1 MITREKKS
9 RIVDDLARGHRT
21 PKEIADRH
29 GVSVDVVVGLRDE
42 LGPELPKL
50 IEAAERL
57 RRPEP
62 ITRPEPEPVKPARPN
77 LGPAERAACRAWAL
91 SQNRPGARGPLPFD
105 VVDAWLAA
113 GRPEASTYDP
123 NELAPEPDGDEDEAE
138 PEPVTLADVGDRV
151 GADGLTV
158 PERAALRAWA
168 SASGR
173 PVGLMGRITGDL
185 VAEWTE
191 LGKPTVS
198 DDGVVDV
205 AIVEDE
211 PAADVVEDEPTPL
224 HLAELIKIVLLDVQ
238 DLIPYAVVHM
248 RGEVRD
254 LVHAGEQFVEAV
266 RCDQIDRQRVDQLAE
281 VLFDMALRGDLAAD
295 RDRLA
300 DTARQILAVVDAA

>member
-1 MITREKKS
+1 MISREKKAK
-9 RIVDDLARGHRT
+9 IVEDLARNTRSLSA
-21 PKEIADRH
+21 IATRH
-29 GVSVDVVVGLRDE
+29 GVPVMVVHDLRDE
-42 LGPELPKL
+42 YGPEIPQL
-50 IEAAERL
+50 IEAAAEL
-57 RRPEP
+57 RRP
-62 ITRPEPEPVKPARPN
+62 VK
-77 LGPAERAACRAWAL
+77 LTKEE
-91 SQNRPGARGPLPFD
+91 Q
-105 VVDAWLAA
+105 VEV
-113 GRPEASTYDP
+113 
-123 NELAPEPDGDEDEAE
+123 E

-198 DDGVVDV
+198 DDGVVDF

-211 PAADVVEDEPTPL
+211 PAADVVEDGPTPL
-224 HLAELIKIVLLDVQ
+224 HLAEL
-238 DLIPYAVVHM
+238 M
-248 RGEVRD
+248 
-254 LVHAGEQFVEAV
+254 VHAGEQFVEAV
-266 RCDQIDRQRVDQLAE
+266 RCDQIDRQRADQLAE

>member
-1 MITREKKS
+1 MISREKKAK
-9 RIVDDLARGHRT
+9 IVEDLARNTRSLSA
-21 PKEIADRH
+21 IATRH
-29 GVSVDVVVGLRDE
+29 GVPVMVVHDLRDE
-42 LGPELPKL
+42 YGPEIPQL
-50 IEAAERL
+50 IKAAAEL
-57 RRPEP
+57 RRP
-62 ITRPEPEPVKPARPN
+62 VK
-77 LGPAERAACRAWAL
+77 L
-91 SQNRPGARGPLPFD
+91 
-105 VVDAWLAA
+105 
-113 GRPEASTYDP
+113 TK
-123 NELAPEPDGDEDEAE
+123 ELVEVE

-173 PVGLMGRITGDL
+173 PVGLMGRIPGDL

-191 LGKPTVS
+191 LGKPTGS

-205 AIVEDE
+205 AVVEDE
-211 PAADVVEDEPTPL
+211 SAADVVVDGPTPL
-224 HLAELIKIVLLDVQ
+224 HLSELLKIVLLDVQ

-248 RGEVRD
+248 PVEVRD

-266 RCDQIDRQRVDQLAE
+266 RCDQIDRQRADQLAE

>member
-1 MITREKKS
+1 MISREKKAK
-9 RIVDDLARGHRT
+9 IVEDLARNTRSLSA
-21 PKEIADRH
+21 IATRH
-29 GVSVDVVVGLRDE
+29 GVPVMVVHDLRDE
-42 LGPELPKL
+42 YGPEIPKL
-50 IEAAERL
+50 IEAAAEL
-57 RRPEP
+57 RRP
-62 ITRPEPEPVKPARPN
+62 VK
-77 LGPAERAACRAWAL
+77 LTKEE
-91 SQNRPGARGPLPFD
+91 Q
-105 VVDAWLAA
+105 VEV
-113 GRPEASTYDP
+113 
-123 NELAPEPDGDEDEAE
+123 E

-173 PVGLMGRITGDL
+173 PVGLMGRIPGDL

-198 DDGVVDV
+198 DDGVVDF

-224 HLAELIKIVLLDVQ
+224 HLAELLKIVILDVQ

-248 RGEVRD
+248 PVEVRD

>member
-1 MITREKKS
+1 MISREKKAK
-9 RIVDDLARGHRT
+9 IVEDLARNTRSLSA
-21 PKEIADRH
+21 IATRH
-29 GVSVDVVVGLRDE
+29 GVPVMVVHDLRDE
-42 LGPELPKL
+42 YGPEIPQL
-50 IEAAERL
+50 IEAAAEL
-57 RRPEP
+57 RRPAKLTKELVEV
-62 ITRPEPEPVKPARPN
+62 EPEPVP
-77 LGPAERAACRAWAL
+77 L
-91 SQNRPGARGPLPFD
+91 S
-105 VVDAWLAA
+105 
-113 GRPEASTYDP
+113 ST
-123 NELAPEPDGDEDEAE
+123 
-138 PEPVTLADVGDRV
+138 V
-151 GADGLTV
+151 GADGLTIT
-158 PERAALRAWA
+158 ERAALRAWA

-173 PVGLMGRITGDL
+173 SVGIRGWIAGDL

-224 HLAELIKIVLLDVQ
+224 HLAELLKIVLLDVQ

-281 VLFDMALRGDLAAD
+281 ALFDMALRGDLAAD